1 MFATCAGLSFQS
13 PSAAHVR
20 TTLEKRASVL
30 DGALRRNPSSIK
42 LRIAQLQLAEQL
54 QEHDYVDSLWKKAI
68 EKCDGTQCT
77 TSLRSIS
84 ILLELIYKLSSIVLC
99 SDVQSN
105 RAVLSKPVRSS

>member
-1 MFATCAGLSFQS
+1 MTTPKVCCGRRGFLNLLVGPRFLFATCAGLSFQS

-54 QEHDYVDSLWKKAI
+54 QEHDSVDSLWKKAI

-77 TSLRSIS
+77 TPLRSIS
-84 ILLELIYKLSSIVLC
+84 IL
-99 SDVQSN
+99 
-105 RAVLSKPVRSS
+105 

>member
-1 MFATCAGLSFQS
+1 MLVDPCFMFATCAGLSFQS

-68 EKCDGTQCT
+68 EKCDGTQCIPP
-77 TSLRSIS
+77 RSIS
-84 ILLELIYKLSSIVLC
+84 ILLYYS
-99 SDVQSN
+99 
-105 RAVLSKPVRSS
+105 